1 MGILLAAGSEP
12 SFPGGRVDS
21 DKAAPRYGNPG
32 YGNPGYGN
40 PGYGNLRTDLAHK
53 MAPHFL
59 CSFLKFIGAA

>member
-32 YGNPGYGN
+32 YGN
-40 PGYGNLRTDLAHK
+40 LRTDLAHK